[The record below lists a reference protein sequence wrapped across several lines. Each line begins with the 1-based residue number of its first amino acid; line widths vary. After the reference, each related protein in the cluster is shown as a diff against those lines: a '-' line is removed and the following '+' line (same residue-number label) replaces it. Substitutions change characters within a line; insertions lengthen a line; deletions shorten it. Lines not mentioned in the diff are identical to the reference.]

1 MNPFRRRPPAVAWS
15 DPAQARTA
23 QLPRVLWIELTSRCP
38 FDCVF
43 CSRRLLRGAGRHL
56 DFDLYRRLIAELDA
70 PEIVRLNYSG
80 ESAHY
85 PHLVEACEL
94 AAATGAEVELVTA
107 LAALPEHRVDALAK
121 SGLSRLTVSLHA
133 LDPQLFQAIY
143 RFSDVDAMR
152 RRIERVVALAPRAPR
167 PLTVDFAFVAMRRN
181 LGELARVADYAA
193 QLGLSR
199 LAVHPVIRRDPI
211 AETFA
216 DELDGDR
223 LRPEFLRELRA
234 TVAAVAS
241 DFPQLRI
248 EASTPELGAP
258 ATLGPA
264 PAYFP
269 GELQSEARI
278 HGCDQDPWDT
288 VHILADGAVVS
299 CEERDRVVLGRLTEH
314 SLRAIWQGDAY
325 RRFRADYAT
334 ARDAQC
340 RRCPYKRAALAQ
352 APAARVAADGAGA
365 AGLLDGWYGDGD
377 AGLRWSRTHSA
388 LQLAADGPG
397 RLRVSGLLPA
407 GDGAANRLA
416 VALNG
421 APLANVRHAGRGMK
435 RFEISQ
441 RVLAAGAL
449 RLAFQTQQAF
459 CPRERGSSED
469 ARRLGFGL
477 IEAVFEKDG

>member
-1 MNPFRRRPPAVAWS
+1 MNPFRRRPPALDAL

-23 QLPRVLWIELTSRCP
+23 PLPRVLWIELTSRCP

-56 DFDLYRRLIAELDA
+56 DFDLYRRLIAELVA

-85 PHLVEACEL
+85 PHLVEACAL

-107 LAALPEHRVDALAK
+107 LAALPEHRVDALAH

-133 LDPQLFQAIY
+133 LDPALFQAIY

-152 RRIERVVALAPRAPR
+152 RRIERVIELAPDAPR
-167 PLTVDFAFVAMRRN
+167 PLTIDFAFVAMQRN
-181 LGELARVADYAA
+181 LDELPRVAAYAA
-193 QLGLSR
+193 SLGLRR

-211 AETFA
+211 EETFDA
-216 DELDGDR
+216 ELDGDR
-223 LRPEFLRELRA
+223 LRPEFLGALRA
-234 TVAAVAS
+234 RVAATAAQ
-241 DFPQLRI
+241 FPDLRI
-248 EASTPELGAP
+248 EASTPELGQSAP
-258 ATLGPA
+258 LDARPR
-264 PAYFP
+264 YFP
-269 GELQSEARI
+269 GTLPDAARI

-299 CEERDRVVLGRLTEH
+299 CEERDRVVLGRLTEQ
-314 SLRAIWQGDAY
+314 SLRTIWHGAAY
-325 RRFRADYAT
+325 KRFRADYAA

-352 APAARVAADGAGA
+352 PPPQRIAADGHGA
-365 AGLLDGWYGDGD
+365 EGLLDGWYDDGD
-377 AGLRWSRTHSA
+377 AALRWARAQSA
-388 LQLAADGPG
+388 LQLAAHGPG
-397 RLRVSGLLPA
+397 RLRVSGLLPEGA
-407 GDGAANRLA
+407 GTANRLA

-421 APLANVRHAGRGMK
+421 APLASVRHAGRGMK

-441 RVLAAGAL
+441 RVLAPGTL
-449 RLAFQTQQAF
+449 QLGFRTQQTF
-459 CPRERGSSED
+459 CPRERGAGED
-469 ARRLGFGL
+469 TRRLGFGL
-477 IEAVFEKDG
+477 IEAVFERDG